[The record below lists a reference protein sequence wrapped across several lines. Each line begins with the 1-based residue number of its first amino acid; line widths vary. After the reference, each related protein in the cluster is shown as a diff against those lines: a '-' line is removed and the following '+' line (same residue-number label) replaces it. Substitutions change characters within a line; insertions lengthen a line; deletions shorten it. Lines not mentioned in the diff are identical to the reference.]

1 VLLAL
6 DTSTSQAGIALYD
19 GRVRAELVWWSGR
32 NHARQLMPAV
42 RDALGLVGGRVED
55 LSAVAAARGPGS
67 FTGLRV
73 GLAVARGLAFAL
85 DIPLYGFTSL
95 EVVAAGQGNPSLPV
109 QAVLDAG
116 RGRVATAQYRH
127 ERGRWRQVGDILGV
141 PLDDLVRLV
150 RECAHQNPEGVTVA
164 GDLSDETR
172 HALSSLGDRVRVATA
187 ARSVR
192 RPAILAERAWE
203 RFSDGDRPGP
213 DDGEPIYLTR
223 A

>member
-6 DTSTSQAGIALYD
+6 DTSTAQAGIALYD
-19 GRVRAELVWWSGR
+19 GRVRAELIWWSGR
-32 NHARQLMPAV
+32 NHARQLMPTI
-42 RDALGLVGGRVED
+42 RHALDLVGGRVGE

-85 DIPLYGFTSL
+85 DIPLYGLTSL
-95 EVVAAGQGNPSLPV
+95 ELIAAGQDHSSLPV

-116 RGRVATAQYRH
+116 RGRVATALYRH
-127 ERGRWRQVGDILGV
+127 ERGRWRRVGDILGLS
-141 PLDDLVRLV
+141 LDELVRLV
-150 RECAHQNPEGVTVA
+150 REFAHQNQEGVTVA
-164 GDLSDETR
+164 GDLPDETR
-172 HALSSLGDRVRVATA
+172 HALASLGDRVRVAMPA
-187 ARSVR
+187 MSVR

-203 RFSDGDRPGP
+203 AFRNGDRPGP
-213 DDGEPIYLTR
+213 DDGQPIYLTR